1 MKCPTCHATLDD
13 TAKFCTVCGERLTL
27 APQAA
32 SAPLAAAADGPAA
45 PVRAAATRAQAFATQ
60 GSVAF
65 KTIAQANVAARDL
78 QRAEDALAEAQLSLE
93 DAEGTLRSMN
103 VMGVVVGALAAYL
116 AVDLLGDSYPDLFS
130 MLPGVIAFAVMFAF
144 MAWGVIGIRAARHE
158 GSWLVVLN
166 VYVMVAFFVVVLL
179 VAVVGGPFFY
189 AAARRRVRRR
199 RAELAGAEQVCAQ
212 ARAVVM

>member
-45 PVRAAATRAQAFATQ
+45 SARAAATRAQAFAMQ

-103 VMGVVVGALAAYL
+103 VMGVVAAGTGVYL
-116 AVDLLGDSYPDLFS
+116 ALQMVGNSVVDPVGMTGGMVGL
-130 MLPGVIAFAVMFAF
+130 AVMFAF

>member
-1 MKCPTCHATLDD
+1 MKCPTCNATLDD

-32 SAPLAAAADGPAA
+32 SVPPAA
-45 PVRAAATRAQAFATQ
+45 SANGSAASARDNAPYAQAFATQ
-60 GSVAF
+60 GGVAF

-78 QRAEDALAEAQLSLE
+78 QRAEDALAEARLSLE
-93 DAEGTLRSMN
+93 DAEETLRRMN
-103 VMGVVVGALAAYL
+103 VMGAVAGALAAYF

-130 MLPGVIAFAVMFAF
+130 MLPAVIAFAVTFAF
-144 MAWGVIGIRAARHE
+144 MAWGVIGILAARRE
-158 GSWLVVLN
+158 GSWLVVFN
-166 VYVMVAFFVVVLL
+166 VYVMVVFFVVVVL

-189 AAARRRVRRR
+189 AVARRRVRRR
-199 RAELAGAEQVCAQ
+199 RAELAGAEQACAQ